1 MSVRDRN
8 PFRPGNGIVPPVL
21 AGRDAVLGSF
31 ARLLDENLRGL
42 PRNLMLYGLRG
53 TGKTVLL
60 QMFRQICEEKGWL
73 LMEREFNERYRDE
86 EVFAEALLQDLTAA
100 ASRISL
106 VKRAKQVG
114 KEVAELL
121 KPEELEV
128 LGIRYK
134 PFYRSR
140 KIHLEDHLKNH
151 LVDNWK
157 VFARAADEV
166 HGLVFL
172 YDEFHT
178 VRDIEPNFPL
188 ASLLGGLAHAQRTG
202 CRYILVVSGL
212 PNMKTNM
219 KEAKTYVERMFR
231 FEEVGNLG
239 SEDAKKAIEEPIVK
253 AGIAFDP
260 KVIEAIVR
268 ETRGYPYFLQ
278 FYGYYLVE
286 TLNRERVSV
295 SDYEKVHAGMLEELD
310 RSFFEDRFEQAS
322 DAEQDVLFA
331 VARLGEDNVKTSDI
345 SRKCKQYYQTLMS
358 SLNRLIDKNLIYKAR
373 KGRYSFALPLFRDFL
388 LRKLSKSKQNY
399 A

>member
-60 QMFRQICEEKGWL
+60 QVFRQICEEKGWL

>member
-1 MSVRDRN
+1 VSVRDRN

-21 AGRDAVLGSF
+21 AGRDAVLDSF

-60 QMFRQICEEKGWL
+60 QVFRQICEEKGWL

-106 VKRAKQVG
+106 VKRAKRVG

-140 KIHLEDHLKNH
+140 KIPLEDHLKNH

-239 SEDAKKAIEEPIVK
+239 SEDAKKAIEEPIAK
-253 AGIAFDP
+253 AEIAFDP
-260 KVIEAIVR
+260 EVIEAILR

-278 FYGYYLVE
+278 FYGYYLIE
-286 TLNRERVSV
+286 NLNRESV
-295 SDYEKVHAGMLEELD
+295 RFSDYEKVHSGMLEELD

-322 DAEQDVLFA
+322 DAEQDVLLA
-331 VARLGEDNVKTSDI
+331 IARLEEQNVKTSDI
-345 SRKCKQYYQTLMS
+345 SRKCKQDYQTLMS
-358 SLNRLIDKNLIYKAR
+358 ILNRLIDKNLIYKAR
-373 KGRYSFALPLFRDFL
+373 KGKYSFALPLFRDFL

>member
-1 MSVRDRN
+1 MSVRERN

-21 AGRDAVLGSF
+21 AGRDAALNSF

-60 QMFRQICEEKGWL
+60 QVFRQICEEKGWL
-73 LMEREFNERYRDE
+73 LVEREFNERYRDE

-128 LGIRYK
+128 LGVRYK

-140 KIHLEDHLKNH
+140 KIPLEDHLKNH

-157 VFARAADEV
+157 VFASAAEEV

-178 VRDIEPNFPL
+178 VRDVEPNFPL

-212 PNMKTNM
+212 PNMKANM

>member
-1 MSVRDRN
+1 MSVRERN

-21 AGRDAVLGSF
+21 AGRDAALNSF

-60 QMFRQICEEKGWL
+60 QVFRQICEEKGWL
-73 LMEREFNERYRDE
+73 LVEREFNERYRDE

-128 LGIRYK
+128 LGVRYK

-140 KIHLEDHLKNH
+140 KIPLEDHLKNH

-157 VFARAADEV
+157 VFASAAEEV

-178 VRDIEPNFPL
+178 VRDVEPNFPL

-212 PNMKTNM
+212 PNMKANM

-239 SEDAKKAIEEPIVK
+239 PEDAKKAIEEPVVK
-253 AGIAFDP
+253 ARIAFDP
-260 KVIEAIVR
+260 RVIETLVK
-268 ETRGYPYFLQ
+268 ETQGYPYFLQ
-278 FYGYYLVE
+278 FYGYYLIE
-286 TLNRERVSV
+286 NLNRESVSV
-295 SDYEKVHAGMLEELD
+295 SDYEKVHTGMLKELD
-310 RSFFEDRFEQAS
+310 RSFFEDRFQQAS

-331 VARLGEDNVKTSDI
+331 MARLGEQNVKTSDI

-388 LRKLSKSKQNY
+388 LRKLSRSKQNY

>member
-1 MSVRDRN
+1 M
-8 PFRPGNGIVPPVL
+8 
-21 AGRDAVLGSF
+21 AGRDAALGSF

-60 QMFRQICEEKGWL
+60 QVFRQICEQKGWL
-73 LMEREFNERYRDE
+73 LVEREFNERYRDE

-106 VKRAKQVG
+106 VKRAARVG

-140 KIHLEDHLKNH
+140 KIPLEDHLKNH

-178 VRDIEPNFPL
+178 IRDIEPNFPL
-188 ASLLGGLAHAQRTG
+188 ASLLGGLAIAQRTG

-239 SEDAKKAIEEPIVK
+239 PEDTKKAIEEPTVK

-286 TLNRERVSV
+286 NLNRESV
-295 SDYEKVHAGMLEELD
+295 RISDYEKVHTGMLEELD

-331 VARLGEDNVKTSDI
+331 IARLGEQNVKTSDI
-345 SRKCKQYYQTLMS
+345 SRKCKQDYQTLMS

-388 LRKLSKSKQNY
+388 LRKLSKSRQRD